1 MQNLI
6 LFITRNRVII
16 VFLLLEILCLH
27 LIVSFNKNQRDIF
40 INSSNLFT
48 GWFYEKGNDVRE
60 FVSLKDL
67 ADSLATENARLRTQL
82 DKYTFD
88 TYYPSDTIKDTM
100 YLQEYSYLP
109 AKIINNSITNWDNK
123 ITLNKGSIDGIKTGM
138 GIISNRGIVGIVQ
151 RTSKHFSQG
160 ISLLNSGIRISAT
173 HKNSGQFG
181 TLYWDGRDSKYLS
194 LKDVPKYAKVAVGD
208 SIISNRYSAIFPEGL
223 PIGVI
228 DTFWVES
235 GTNFYHIE
243 LELSINFSKL
253 DRVYV
258 VDYLFKQEQESL
270 ETGIIQ

>member
-6 LFITRNRVII
+6 LFITRSRVII
-16 VFLLLEILCLH
+16 VFLLLEIFCLH
-27 LIVSFNKNQRDIF
+27 LIVNYNKNQRDIF
-40 INSSNLFT
+40 INSSNLFA
-48 GWFYEKGNDVRE
+48 GWIYDKGNNIRE
-60 FVSLKDL
+60 FVRLKDL

-82 DKYTFD
+82 DKFTFD
-88 TYYPSDTIKDTM
+88 TYQQSDTIKDSI
-100 YLQEYSYLP
+100 YLQEYSYLT
-109 AKIINNSITNWDNK
+109 AKVINNSITYWDNK
-123 ITLNKGSIDGIKTGM
+123 ITLNKGSNDGIKSGM
-138 GIISNRGIVGIVQ
+138 GIISNNGIVGIVQ

-181 TLYWDGRDSKYLS
+181 TLYWDGRDSKSLS

-208 SIISNRYSAIFPEGL
+208 SIISNRYSALFPEGL
-223 PIGVI
+223 PIGII

-243 LELSINFSKL
+243 LELLINFSKL

-270 ETGIIQ
+270 EKGLIQ

>member
-6 LFITRNRVII
+6 IFITRNRVII
-16 VFLLLEILCLH
+16 VFLLLEIICLH
-27 LIVSFNKNQRDIF
+27 LIVRFNKNQRDIF

-48 GWFYEKGNDVRE
+48 GWVYEKGNNVRE
-60 FVSLKDL
+60 FIHLKDL
-67 ADSLATENARLRTQL
+67 VDSLATENARLRTQL

-88 TYYPSDTIKDTM
+88 NYQPSDTIKDNI
-100 YLQEYSYLP
+100 YLQEYRYLP
-109 AKIINNSITNWDNK
+109 AKVINNSITYWDNK
-123 ITLNKGSIDGIKTGM
+123 ITLNKGSVDGIKPGM
-138 GIISNRGIVGIVQ
+138 GIISNKGIVGIVQ

-160 ISLLNSGIRISAT
+160 MSLLNSNLRISAT

-181 TLYWDGRDSKYLS
+181 TLYWDGRDSKSLS
-194 LKDVPKYAKVAVGD
+194 LKDVPKYAKVVVGD
-208 SIISNRYSAIFPEGL
+208 SILSNRYSAIFPEGL
-223 PIGVI
+223 PIGII

-243 LELSINFSKL
+243 LELLIDFSVL

-270 ETGIIQ
+270 EIGKEQ